1 MPIPSGYSRVVIVGT
16 LNASETFETGFWVHL
31 APTSQT
37 DNDDL
42 ANSIASTFTL
52 NAYPSLKQL
61 ITPADAFT
69 EIRVYSY
76 PSGGPTAAFISS
88 ATLGTSPGSGAGAL
102 PEQVCMVI
110 TTTTG
115 AAGRRN
121 RGRLYLPATGAQLV
135 AAKTFMTATVDAGV
149 GGIAA
154 LFTSL
159 AAGQPVP
166 SVVSQVG
173 SSGRPIT
180 EVHGDNRPDIQR
192 RRANK
197 QPVTYTKRTTI

>member
-1 MPIPSGYSRVVIVGT
+1 MGIPSGYSRVVIVGT
-16 LNASETFETGFWVHL
+16 LNGTETFETGFWVHL
-31 APTSQT
+31 APTSQS
-37 DNDDL
+37 DNDAL
-42 ANSIASTFTL
+42 ASSIASTFTL
-52 NAYPSLKQL
+52 NAYPSLKTL

-76 PSGGPTAAFISS
+76 PSGGPTAAYISS
-88 ATLGTSPGSGAGAL
+88 ATLGTSPGTGAGAL
-102 PEQVCMVI
+102 PEQVCMVV

-121 RGRLYLPATGAQLV
+121 RGRIYLPATGCQLV
-135 AAKTFMTATVDAGV
+135 AAKTFMNASVDNGV

-154 LFTSL
+154 MFTSL

-173 SSGRPIT
+173 GSGRPIT
-180 EVHGDNRPDIQR
+180 AVHADNKPDIQR
-192 RRANK
+192 RRAKN
-197 QPVTYTKRTTI
+197 QISTYTKTTTI